1 MDSVPLFE
9 REHRRDG
16 QLVQRLQSE
25 LADAKRF
32 VEAQAR
38 RQNDLEYVNE
48 DLERRLEQEAL
59 DRIKLDAQKA
69 EDERCDCVALRACHF
84 FDWICV
90 SGLVFISPTCE
101 DSDSLLRINCI

>member
-1 MDSVPLFE
+1 VRLGVLTDVLWLLLGEQTDMDSVPLFE
-9 REHRRDG
+9 REHRNDS

-48 DLERRLEQEAL
+48 DLERR
-59 DRIKLDAQKA
+59 
-69 EDERCDCVALRACHF
+69 
-84 FDWICV
+84 CV
-90 SGLVFISPTCE
+90 SVGAVGTSGLG
-101 DSDSLLRINCI
+101 LRG